1 MKDRDGTEIVVGC
14 CVMEADFSYG
24 EGTVKSITVPCD
36 GGGFNVGVAW
46 KDPTKGGPA
55 YSAEGG
61 GRGSQHLR
69 VVEPAADVLESE
81 QPVRELENSELKA
94 LRFKV
99 RFGRSPTPSQAEL
112 DEGTWSELEEKIED
126 EEDGAAVGS
135 KGGASGG
142 EGAGKEEAPAGSFR
156 AVVTAGAR
164 IKICMGMPGKWYG
177 ALVGIEHNEHTELGF
192 DDGDVQLIPT
202 SELKQNFDEKLMLP
216 AVPSEGG
223 LVANKSGY
231 PGRAV
236 AFLKYSNGMQTKT
249 IGLFIGDAD
258 PPKIAGHVVYSE
270 VHVREDA
277 FVQTRATRGAQSM
290 QDRYGLHSFTR
301 GDLVEYTHAKQGEVP
316 PTCVVY
322 GCIEAPA
329 VSDDNQIR
337 RILVLYDIQL
347 DLFFL
352 STWPA
357 WRRVPKVGLDVD
369 FVCDNNDHVQMAER
383 EVALKM
389 QAAFP
394 NSLASGSLMGIG
406 THYKVSQSGQ
416 SVSQ

>member
-1 MKDRDGTEIVVGC
+1 
-14 CVMEADFSYG
+14 MERPH
-24 EGTVKSITVPCD
+24 EGWASL
-36 GGGFNVGVAW
+36 F
-46 KDPTKGGPA
+46 
-55 YSAEGG
+55 GG
-61 GRGSQHLR
+61 GRRAGQPRSQHLR
-69 VVEPAADVLESE
+69 VVEPAAGVLQTERQVCE
-81 QPVRELENSELKA
+81 WEDSELKA

-112 DEGTWSELEEKIED
+112 DEGNWSELEEEIEEAED

-164 IKICMGMPGKWYG
+164 IKISMGMPSKWYG

-192 DDGDVQLIPT
+192 DDGDVQLMPT
-202 SELKQNFDEKLMLP
+202 SELKLNFDEKMMLP

-231 PGRAV
+231 LGRAV

-290 QDRYGLHSFTR
+290 QDRHGLHSFTR
-301 GDLVEYTHAKQGEVP
+301 GDLVEYTHTKQGEVP

-369 FVCDNNDHVQMAER
+369 FVCDNNDHVQMAEQ
-383 EVALKM
+383 EVALKI

-394 NSLASGSLMGIG
+394 ISLASGSLMGIG
-406 THYKVSQSGQ
+406 TRYKVSQSGQ